1 MMRLSTPADLQHDAA
16 YSYAVRITAAFFG
29 YLFTALLLAAMLTYP
44 LMQTGWL
51 DYEPQRVMG
60 RLAQLF
66 ILLGLWPFLWLM
78 GVANRHALGVAPARA
93 DLLRAIRGGWLL
105 GVAILGSLVLAELYL
120 GVRIPDLDGL
130 RPLSLL
136 EKATAALIG
145 GLLIGLLEEL
155 FFRGALYSAIRRRAS
170 VGAAAVGSAALYALV
185 HFLKP
190 HELPPGVVF
199 DWAGTWTM
207 FLLVFVSL
215 FQWQHLDSLVALFS
229 AGIFLALVRERSGHI
244 GWTIGLHAG
253 WVFVIQLSRR
263 VTDGN
268 EASSL
273 AFLVGQYDGV
283 IGWLAAFW
291 IGLLAWGYWQI
302 TVWQAKRKRGR
313 NIRGEPVDDSSQS

>member
-1 MMRLSTPADLQHDAA
+1 MHDAA
-16 YSYAVRITAAFFG
+16 ASGYALRITLVFFG
-29 YLFTALLLAAMLTYP
+29 YLFTALLIAAALSYP
-44 LMQTGWL
+44 LMQTGWI

-60 RLAQLF
+60 RIAQLF

-78 GVANRHALGVAPARA
+78 GVANRQALGVAPARA
-93 DLLRAIRGGWLL
+93 DLLRAIWGGWLL

-130 RPLSLL
+130 HPLSLL

-170 VGAAAVGSAALYALV
+170 IGAAAVGSAALYALV

-199 DWAGTWTM
+199 DWAGTWSM
-207 FLLVFVSL
+207 FLHVFVSL
-215 FQWQHLDSLVALFS
+215 FQWQHLDSLIALFS
-229 AGIFLALVRERSGHI
+229 AGLFLALVRERTGHI
-244 GWTIGLHAG
+244 GWSMGLHAG
-253 WVFVIQLSRR
+253 WVFVIQITRR
-263 VTDGN
+263 VTDGD

-273 AFLVGQYDGV
+273 AFLAGQYDGV
-283 IGWLAAFW
+283 IGWLAAVW
-291 IGLLAWGYWQI
+291 IGVLAWGYWQV
-302 TVWQAKRKRGR
+302 TTWQARRQRGR
-313 NIRGEPVDDSSQS
+313 DSCVEPVDGAQS

>member
-1 MMRLSTPADLQHDAA
+1 MHDASA
-16 YSYAVRITAAFFG
+16 SASGYALRITLVFFG
-29 YLFTALLLAAMLTYP
+29 YLFTALLLAAALTYP
-44 LMQTGWL
+44 LMQTGWI

-60 RLAQLF
+60 RIAQLF

-78 GVANRHALGVAPARA
+78 GVANRQALGVAPARA
-93 DLLRAIRGGWLL
+93 DLLRAIWGGWLL

-130 RPLSLL
+130 HPLSLL
-136 EKATAALIG
+136 EKALAALIG

-155 FFRGALYSAIRRRAS
+155 FFRGALYSAIRRHAS

-199 DWAGTWTM
+199 DWAGTWSM
-207 FLLVFVSL
+207 FLHVFVSL
-215 FQWQHLDSLVALFS
+215 FQWQHLDSLIALFS
-229 AGIFLALVRERSGHI
+229 AGLFLALVRERSGHI
-244 GWTIGLHAG
+244 GWSIGLHAG
-253 WVFVIQLSRR
+253 WVFVIQLTRR
-263 VTDGN
+263 VTDGD

-273 AFLVGQYDGV
+273 AFLAGQYDGV

-291 IGLLAWGYWQI
+291 IGLLAWGYWQV
-302 TVWQAKRKRGR
+302 TTWQARR
-313 NIRGEPVDDSSQS
+313 Q